1 MPGSRFVDLQYHDV
15 NRERGVFYRMQRK
28 GMVDRIVTDEEISHA
43 VEHPPQTTRLASGAS
58 SSSGP
63 KNASGLHRRLGSPE
77 AQRPGAAHRAVQGPV
92 QSRRRTSRQADRAAV
107 TGRYVMDKLERLL
120 NLTAALLHAE
130 IPLTAEELRDRVG
143 GYPDTK
149 ATFRRAFERDKD
161 DLRSMGMPLRVE
173 PVPGVDPPVDGYRL
187 DRDEYAGTELAF
199 EADEL
204 AALHL
209 ATSLVRLDGDDTAL
223 VKLGA
228 AGGNAPTDSVGRVPF
243 NDTLATM
250 IGAPS
255 TGRPWRSRTT
265 TSSGSSSRGSCRSRG
280 HWYLSGFDRLRE
292 DQRLYRADRIEGDV
306 SLSGPA
312 EAPVGDV
319 NEPIDLRGWEL
330 GDGPA
335 VEATIVVDAD
345 QAAYAR
351 HILGDV
357 VDQPDGSVTAT
368 LDVRNIDAFRSFVL
382 SFLEHAEILEP
393 ADLRSD
399 FVEWLEA
406 QQ

>member
-1 MPGSRFVDLQYHDV
+1 
-15 NRERGVFYRMQRK
+15 
-28 GMVDRIVTDEEISHA
+28 
-43 VEHPPQTTRLASGAS
+43 
-58 SSSGP
+58 
-63 KNASGLHRRLGSPE
+63 
-77 AQRPGAAHRAVQGPV
+77 
-92 QSRRRTSRQADRAAV
+92 
-107 TGRYVMDKLERLL
+107 MDKLERLL

-209 ATSLVRLDGDDTAL
+209 ATSLVRLDGVDTAL

-228 AGGNAPTDSVGRVPF
+228 AGGDAPADSVGRVPF

-250 IGAPS
+250 IGAAVDRKALAF
-255 TGRPWRSRTT
+255 TYNDVKRIVEPWKLSFT
-265 TSSGSSSRGSCRSRG
+265 RG
-280 HWYLSGFDRLRE
+280 HWYLSGFDRLRQ
-292 DQRLYRADRIEGDV
+292 DQRLYRVDRIEGDV

-330 GDGPA
+330 GDGAA

-368 LDVRNIDAFRSFVL
+368 LDVRNIDGFRSFVL

-393 ADLRSD
+393 ADLRHD
-399 FVEWLEA
+399 FVDWLEA

>member
-1 MPGSRFVDLQYHDV
+1 
-15 NRERGVFYRMQRK
+15 
-28 GMVDRIVTDEEISHA
+28 
-43 VEHPPQTTRLASGAS
+43 
-58 SSSGP
+58 
-63 KNASGLHRRLGSPE
+63 
-77 AQRPGAAHRAVQGPV
+77 
-92 QSRRRTSRQADRAAV
+92 
-107 TGRYVMDKLERLL
+107 MDKLERLL

-209 ATSLVRLDGDDTAL
+209 ATSLVQLDGDDTAL

-228 AGGNAPTDSVGRVPF
+228 GSGDAPADSVGRVPF

-250 IGAPS
+250 IGAAVDRNALS
-255 TGRPWRSRTT
+255 FTYNDVERIVEPWKLSFT
-265 TSSGSSSRGSCRSRG
+265 RG

-292 DQRLYRADRIEGDV
+292 DQRLYRVDRIKDGV

-312 EAPVGDV
+312 KAPVGDV

-330 GDGPA
+330 GDGP
-335 VEATIVVDAD
+335 VIKATILVDAD

-351 HILGDV
+351 HMLGEA
-357 VDQPDGSVTAT
+357 VDRPDGSVTAT

-393 ADLRSD
+393 ADLRTD

-406 QQ
+406 QR

>member
-1 MPGSRFVDLQYHDV
+1 
-15 NRERGVFYRMQRK
+15 
-28 GMVDRIVTDEEISHA
+28 
-43 VEHPPQTTRLASGAS
+43 
-58 SSSGP
+58 
-63 KNASGLHRRLGSPE
+63 
-77 AQRPGAAHRAVQGPV
+77 
-92 QSRRRTSRQADRAAV
+92 
-107 TGRYVMDKLERLL
+107 MDKLERLL
-120 NLTAALLHAE
+120 NLTAALLHTE

-143 GYPDTK
+143 GYPETK

-209 ATSLVRLDGDDTAL
+209 ATSLVQLDGDDTAL

-228 AGGNAPTDSVGRVPF
+228 GSGDAPADSVGRVPF

-250 IGAPS
+250 IGAAVDRNALS
-255 TGRPWRSRTT
+255 FTYNDVERIVEPWKLSFT
-265 TSSGSSSRGSCRSRG
+265 RG

-292 DQRLYRADRIEGDV
+292 YQRLYRVDRIKDGV

-312 EAPVGDV
+312 KAPVGDV

-330 GDGPA
+330 GDGP
-335 VEATIVVDAD
+335 VIKATILVDAD

-351 HILGDV
+351 HILGEV
-357 VDQPDGSVTAT
+357 VDRPDGSVTAT

-393 ADLRSD
+393 AELRTD

-406 QQ
+406 QR

>member
-1 MPGSRFVDLQYHDV
+1 
-15 NRERGVFYRMQRK
+15 
-28 GMVDRIVTDEEISHA
+28 
-43 VEHPPQTTRLASGAS
+43 
-58 SSSGP
+58 
-63 KNASGLHRRLGSPE
+63 
-77 AQRPGAAHRAVQGPV
+77 
-92 QSRRRTSRQADRAAV
+92 
-107 TGRYVMDKLERLL
+107 MDKLERLL

-161 DLRSMGMPLRVE
+161 DLRSMGMPLRIE

-228 AGGNAPTDSVGRVPF
+228 AGGDAPADSVGRVPF

-250 IGAPS
+250 IGAAVDRRALS
-255 TGRPWRSRTT
+255 FTYNDVERIVEPWKLSFT
-265 TSSGSSSRGSCRSRG
+265 RG
-280 HWYLSGFDRLRE
+280 HWYLSGFDRLRK
-292 DQRLYRADRIEGDV
+292 DQRLYRVDRIEGDV

-319 NEPIDLRGWEL
+319 NEPINLRGWEL

-335 VEATIVVDAD
+335 IEATIVVDAD
-345 QAAYAR
+345 QAAHAR

-357 VDQPDGSVTAT
+357 VDRPDGSVTAT

-393 ADLRSD
+393 ADLRND

>member
-1 MPGSRFVDLQYHDV
+1 
-15 NRERGVFYRMQRK
+15 
-28 GMVDRIVTDEEISHA
+28 
-43 VEHPPQTTRLASGAS
+43 
-58 SSSGP
+58 
-63 KNASGLHRRLGSPE
+63 
-77 AQRPGAAHRAVQGPV
+77 
-92 QSRRRTSRQADRAAV
+92 
-107 TGRYVMDKLERLL
+107 MDKLERLL

-143 GYPDTK
+143 GYPDAKT
-149 ATFRRAFERDKD
+149 TFRRAFERDKD

-199 EADEL
+199 EVDEL

-209 ATSLVRLDGDDTAL
+209 ATNLVRLDGDDTAL

-228 AGGNAPTDSVGRVPF
+228 AGGVAPADSLGRVPF

-250 IGAPS
+250 IGAAVDRQALS
-255 TGRPWRSRTT
+255 FTYSGVERIVEPWKLSFT
-265 TSSGSSSRGSCRSRG
+265 RG
-280 HWYLSGFDRLRE
+280 HWYLSGFDRLRN
-292 DQRLYRADRIEGDV
+292 DQRLYRVDRIDGNV

-312 EAPVGDV
+312 KAPIGDV
-319 NEPIDLRGWEL
+319 NELVDLRGWEL

-335 VEATIVVDAD
+335 VKATIVVDAD

-357 VDQPDGSVTAT
+357 VGRPDGSVTAT
-368 LDVRNIDAFRSFVL
+368 LDVCNIDAFRSFVL

-393 ADLRSD
+393 PDLRND

-406 QQ
+406 QR

>member
-1 MPGSRFVDLQYHDV
+1 
-15 NRERGVFYRMQRK
+15 
-28 GMVDRIVTDEEISHA
+28 
-43 VEHPPQTTRLASGAS
+43 
-58 SSSGP
+58 
-63 KNASGLHRRLGSPE
+63 
-77 AQRPGAAHRAVQGPV
+77 
-92 QSRRRTSRQADRAAV
+92 
-107 TGRYVMDKLERLL
+107 MDKLERLL

-130 IPLTAEELRDRVG
+130 LPLTAEELRDRVG

-209 ATSLVRLDGDDTAL
+209 ATSLVQLDGDDTAL

-228 AGGNAPTDSVGRVPF
+228 GSGDAPADSVGRVPF

-250 IGAPS
+250 IGAAVDRNALS
-255 TGRPWRSRTT
+255 FTYNDVERIVEPWKLSFT
-265 TSSGSSSRGSCRSRG
+265 RG

-292 DQRLYRADRIEGDV
+292 DQRLYRVDRIKDGV
-306 SLSGPA
+306 SLSGLA
-312 EAPVGDV
+312 KAPVGDV

-330 GDGPA
+330 GDGT
-335 VEATIVVDAD
+335 VIKATILVDAD

-351 HILGDV
+351 HILGEV
-357 VDQPDGSVTAT
+357 VDRPDGSVTAT

-393 ADLRSD
+393 AELRTD

-406 QQ
+406 QR

>member
-1 MPGSRFVDLQYHDV
+1 
-15 NRERGVFYRMQRK
+15 
-28 GMVDRIVTDEEISHA
+28 
-43 VEHPPQTTRLASGAS
+43 
-58 SSSGP
+58 
-63 KNASGLHRRLGSPE
+63 
-77 AQRPGAAHRAVQGPV
+77 
-92 QSRRRTSRQADRAAV
+92 
-107 TGRYVMDKLERLL
+107 MDKLERLL
-120 NLTAALLHAE
+120 KLTAALLHAE

-209 ATSLVRLDGDDTAL
+209 ATSLVQLDGDDTAL

-228 AGGNAPTDSVGRVPF
+228 AGGDAPADSVGRVPF

-250 IGAPS
+250 IGAAVDRKALS
-255 TGRPWRSRTT
+255 FTYNDVERIVEPWKLSFT
-265 TSSGSSSRGSCRSRG
+265 RG

-292 DQRLYRADRIEGDV
+292 DQRLYRVDRIKDGV

-312 EAPVGDV
+312 KAPVGDV

-330 GDGPA
+330 GDGP
-335 VEATIVVDAD
+335 VIKATILVDAD
-345 QAAYAR
+345 QAAFAR
-351 HILGDV
+351 HILGEV
-357 VDQPDGSVTAT
+357 VDRPDGSVTAT

-393 ADLRSD
+393 AELRAD

-406 QQ
+406 QR

>member
-1 MPGSRFVDLQYHDV
+1 
-15 NRERGVFYRMQRK
+15 
-28 GMVDRIVTDEEISHA
+28 
-43 VEHPPQTTRLASGAS
+43 
-58 SSSGP
+58 
-63 KNASGLHRRLGSPE
+63 
-77 AQRPGAAHRAVQGPV
+77 
-92 QSRRRTSRQADRAAV
+92 
-107 TGRYVMDKLERLL
+107 MDKLERLL

-209 ATSLVRLDGDDTAL
+209 ATSLVQLDGDDTAL

-228 AGGNAPTDSVGRVPF
+228 AGGDAPADSVGRVPF

-250 IGAPS
+250 IGAAVDRKALS
-255 TGRPWRSRTT
+255 FTYNDVERIVEPWKLSFT
-265 TSSGSSSRGSCRSRG
+265 RG

-292 DQRLYRADRIEGDV
+292 DQRLYRVDRIKDGV

-312 EAPVGDV
+312 KAPVGDV

-330 GDGPA
+330 GDGP
-335 VEATIVVDAD
+335 VIKATILVDAD
-345 QAAYAR
+345 QAAFAR
-351 HILGDV
+351 HILGEV
-357 VDQPDGSVTAT
+357 VDRPDGSVTAT

-393 ADLRSD
+393 AELRAD

-406 QQ
+406 QR

>member
-1 MPGSRFVDLQYHDV
+1 
-15 NRERGVFYRMQRK
+15 
-28 GMVDRIVTDEEISHA
+28 
-43 VEHPPQTTRLASGAS
+43 
-58 SSSGP
+58 
-63 KNASGLHRRLGSPE
+63 
-77 AQRPGAAHRAVQGPV
+77 
-92 QSRRRTSRQADRAAV
+92 
-107 TGRYVMDKLERLL
+107 MDKLERLL

-130 IPLTAEELRDRVG
+130 VPLTAEELRDRVG
-143 GYPDTK
+143 GYPDAK

-187 DRDEYAGTELAF
+187 VRDEYAGTELAF

-250 IGAPS
+250 IGAAVDRRALEF
-255 TGRPWRSRTT
+255 TYNDVERIVEPWKVSFT
-265 TSSGSSSRGSCRSRG
+265 RG

-292 DQRLYRADRIEGDV
+292 DQRLYRVDRIEGDV

-351 HILGDV
+351 HILDDV

-393 ADLRSD
+393 AHLRNG

>member
-1 MPGSRFVDLQYHDV
+1 
-15 NRERGVFYRMQRK
+15 
-28 GMVDRIVTDEEISHA
+28 
-43 VEHPPQTTRLASGAS
+43 
-58 SSSGP
+58 
-63 KNASGLHRRLGSPE
+63 
-77 AQRPGAAHRAVQGPV
+77 
-92 QSRRRTSRQADRAAV
+92 
-107 TGRYVMDKLERLL
+107 MDKLERLL

-187 DRDEYAGTELAF
+187 DRDEYAGTELAL

-209 ATSLVRLDGDDTAL
+209 ATSLVQLDGDDTAL

-228 AGGNAPTDSVGRVPF
+228 GSGDAPADSVGRVPF

-250 IGAPS
+250 IGAAVDRNALS
-255 TGRPWRSRTT
+255 FTYNDVERIVEPWRLSFT
-265 TSSGSSSRGSCRSRG
+265 RG

-292 DQRLYRADRIEGDV
+292 DQRLYRVDRIKDGV

-312 EAPVGDV
+312 KAPVGDV

-330 GDGPA
+330 GDGP
-335 VEATIVVDAD
+335 VIKATILVDAD

-351 HILGDV
+351 HILGEV
-357 VDQPDGSVTAT
+357 VDRPDGSVTAT

-393 ADLRSD
+393 AELRTD

-406 QQ
+406 QR

>member
-1 MPGSRFVDLQYHDV
+1 
-15 NRERGVFYRMQRK
+15 
-28 GMVDRIVTDEEISHA
+28 
-43 VEHPPQTTRLASGAS
+43 
-58 SSSGP
+58 
-63 KNASGLHRRLGSPE
+63 
-77 AQRPGAAHRAVQGPV
+77 
-92 QSRRRTSRQADRAAV
+92 
-107 TGRYVMDKLERLL
+107 MDKLERLL

-209 ATSLVRLDGDDTAL
+209 ATSLVQLDGDDTAL

-228 AGGNAPTDSVGRVPF
+228 GSGDAPADSVGRVPF

-250 IGAPS
+250 IGAAVDRKALS
-255 TGRPWRSRTT
+255 FTYNDVERIVEPWKLSFT
-265 TSSGSSSRGSCRSRG
+265 RG

-292 DQRLYRADRIEGDV
+292 DQRLYRVDRIKDGV

-312 EAPVGDV
+312 KAPVGDV

-330 GDGPA
+330 GDGS
-335 VEATIVVDAD
+335 VIKATILVDAD

-351 HILGDV
+351 HILGEA
-357 VDQPDGSVTAT
+357 VDRPDGSVTAT

-393 ADLRSD
+393 AELRAD

-406 QQ
+406 QR

>member
-1 MPGSRFVDLQYHDV
+1 
-15 NRERGVFYRMQRK
+15 
-28 GMVDRIVTDEEISHA
+28 
-43 VEHPPQTTRLASGAS
+43 
-58 SSSGP
+58 
-63 KNASGLHRRLGSPE
+63 
-77 AQRPGAAHRAVQGPV
+77 
-92 QSRRRTSRQADRAAV
+92 
-107 TGRYVMDKLERLL
+107 MDKLERLL

-187 DRDEYAGTELAF
+187 DRDEYAGTELAL

-209 ATSLVRLDGDDTAL
+209 ATSLVQLDGDDTAL

-228 AGGNAPTDSVGRVPF
+228 GSGDAPADSVGRVPF

-250 IGAPS
+250 IGAAVDRNALS
-255 TGRPWRSRTT
+255 FTYNDVERIVEPWKLSFT
-265 TSSGSSSRGSCRSRG
+265 RG

-292 DQRLYRADRIEGDV
+292 DQRLYRVDRIKDGV

-312 EAPVGDV
+312 KAPVGDV

-330 GDGPA
+330 GDGP
-335 VEATIVVDAD
+335 VIKATILVDAD
-345 QAAYAR
+345 QAAFAR
-351 HILGDV
+351 HILGEV
-357 VDQPDGSVTAT
+357 VDRPDGSVTAT

-393 ADLRSD
+393 AELRTD

-406 QQ
+406 QR

>member
-1 MPGSRFVDLQYHDV
+1 
-15 NRERGVFYRMQRK
+15 
-28 GMVDRIVTDEEISHA
+28 
-43 VEHPPQTTRLASGAS
+43 
-58 SSSGP
+58 
-63 KNASGLHRRLGSPE
+63 
-77 AQRPGAAHRAVQGPV
+77 
-92 QSRRRTSRQADRAAV
+92 
-107 TGRYVMDKLERLL
+107 MDKLERLL

-209 ATSLVRLDGDDTAL
+209 ATSLVQLDGDDTAL

-228 AGGNAPTDSVGRVPF
+228 GSGDAPADSVGRVPF

-250 IGAPS
+250 IGAAVDRNALS
-255 TGRPWRSRTT
+255 FTYNDVERIVEPWKLSFT
-265 TSSGSSSRGSCRSRG
+265 RG

-292 DQRLYRADRIEGDV
+292 DQRLYRVDRIKDGV
-306 SLSGPA
+306 SLSGLA
-312 EAPVGDV
+312 KAPVGDV

-330 GDGPA
+330 GDGT
-335 VEATIVVDAD
+335 VIKATILVDAD

-351 HILGDV
+351 HILGEV
-357 VDQPDGSVTAT
+357 VDRPDGSVTAT

-393 ADLRSD
+393 AELRTD

-406 QQ
+406 QR

>member
-1 MPGSRFVDLQYHDV
+1 
-15 NRERGVFYRMQRK
+15 
-28 GMVDRIVTDEEISHA
+28 
-43 VEHPPQTTRLASGAS
+43 
-58 SSSGP
+58 
-63 KNASGLHRRLGSPE
+63 
-77 AQRPGAAHRAVQGPV
+77 
-92 QSRRRTSRQADRAAV
+92 
-107 TGRYVMDKLERLL
+107 MDKLERLL

-250 IGAPS
+250 IGAAVDRKALAF
-255 TGRPWRSRTT
+255 TYNDVERIVEPWKLSFT
-265 TSSGSSSRGSCRSRG
+265 RG

-292 DQRLYRADRIEGDV
+292 DQRLYRVDRIEGDV

-335 VEATIVVDAD
+335 VEAKIVVDAD

>member
-1 MPGSRFVDLQYHDV
+1 
-15 NRERGVFYRMQRK
+15 
-28 GMVDRIVTDEEISHA
+28 
-43 VEHPPQTTRLASGAS
+43 
-58 SSSGP
+58 
-63 KNASGLHRRLGSPE
+63 
-77 AQRPGAAHRAVQGPV
+77 
-92 QSRRRTSRQADRAAV
+92 
-107 TGRYVMDKLERLL
+107 MDKLERLL

-187 DRDEYAGTELAF
+187 DGDEYAGTELAF

-209 ATSLVRLDGDDTAL
+209 ATSLVQLDGDDTAL

-228 AGGNAPTDSVGRVPF
+228 GSGDAPADSVGRVPF

-250 IGAPS
+250 IGAAVDRNALS
-255 TGRPWRSRTT
+255 FTYNDVERIVEPWKLSFT
-265 TSSGSSSRGSCRSRG
+265 RG

-292 DQRLYRADRIEGDV
+292 DQRLYRVDRIKDGV

-312 EAPVGDV
+312 KAPVGDV

-330 GDGPA
+330 GDGP
-335 VEATIVVDAD
+335 VIKATILVDAD

-351 HILGDV
+351 HILGEV
-357 VDQPDGSVTAT
+357 VDRPDGSVTAT

-393 ADLRSD
+393 AELRTD

-406 QQ
+406 QR

>member
-1 MPGSRFVDLQYHDV
+1 
-15 NRERGVFYRMQRK
+15 
-28 GMVDRIVTDEEISHA
+28 
-43 VEHPPQTTRLASGAS
+43 
-58 SSSGP
+58 
-63 KNASGLHRRLGSPE
+63 
-77 AQRPGAAHRAVQGPV
+77 
-92 QSRRRTSRQADRAAV
+92 
-107 TGRYVMDKLERLL
+107 MDKLERLL

-250 IGAPS
+250 IGAAVDRNALSFPYYDVERIVS
-255 TGRPWRSRTT
+255 PWKLSFTRS
-265 TSSGSSSRGSCRSRG
+265 
-280 HWYLSGFDRLRE
+280 HWYLSGFARLRV
-292 DQRLYRADRIEGDV
+292 DQRLYRVDRIKDGV

-312 EAPVGDV
+312 KAPVGDV

-330 GDGPA
+330 GDGP
-335 VEATIVVDAD
+335 VIKATILVDAD

-351 HILGDV
+351 HMLGEV
-357 VDQPDGSVTAT
+357 VDRPDGSVTAT
-368 LDVRNIDAFRSFVL
+368 LNVRNIDALRSFVL

-393 ADLRSD
+393 AELRTD

-406 QQ
+406 QR

>member
-1 MPGSRFVDLQYHDV
+1 
-15 NRERGVFYRMQRK
+15 
-28 GMVDRIVTDEEISHA
+28 
-43 VEHPPQTTRLASGAS
+43 
-58 SSSGP
+58 
-63 KNASGLHRRLGSPE
+63 
-77 AQRPGAAHRAVQGPV
+77 
-92 QSRRRTSRQADRAAV
+92 
-107 TGRYVMDKLERLL
+107 MDKLERLL

-250 IGAPS
+250 IGAAVDRKALS
-255 TGRPWRSRTT
+255 FTYNDVERIVEPWKLSFT
-265 TSSGSSSRGSCRSRG
+265 RG

-292 DQRLYRADRIEGDV
+292 DQRLYRVDRITDGV

-312 EAPVGDV
+312 KAPVGDV

-330 GDGPA
+330 GDGP
-335 VEATIVVDAD
+335 VTKATILVDAD

-351 HILGDV
+351 HMLGEA
-357 VDQPDGSVTAT
+357 VDRPDGSVTAT

-393 ADLRSD
+393 AELRAD

-406 QQ
+406 QR

>member
-1 MPGSRFVDLQYHDV
+1 
-15 NRERGVFYRMQRK
+15 
-28 GMVDRIVTDEEISHA
+28 
-43 VEHPPQTTRLASGAS
+43 
-58 SSSGP
+58 
-63 KNASGLHRRLGSPE
+63 
-77 AQRPGAAHRAVQGPV
+77 
-92 QSRRRTSRQADRAAV
+92 
-107 TGRYVMDKLERLL
+107 MDKLERLL

-209 ATSLVRLDGDDTAL
+209 ATSLVQLDGDDTAL

-228 AGGNAPTDSVGRVPF
+228 ASADAPADSVGRVPF

-250 IGAPS
+250 IGAAVDRNALS
-255 TGRPWRSRTT
+255 FTYNDVERIVEPWKLSFT
-265 TSSGSSSRGSCRSRG
+265 RG

-292 DQRLYRADRIEGDV
+292 DQRLYRVDRIKDGV

-312 EAPVGDV
+312 KTPVGDV

-330 GDGPA
+330 GDGP
-335 VEATIVVDAD
+335 VIKATILVDAD

-351 HILGDV
+351 HILGEV
-357 VDQPDGSVTAT
+357 VDRPDGSVTAT

-393 ADLRSD
+393 ADLRTD

-406 QQ
+406 QR

>member
-1 MPGSRFVDLQYHDV
+1 
-15 NRERGVFYRMQRK
+15 
-28 GMVDRIVTDEEISHA
+28 
-43 VEHPPQTTRLASGAS
+43 
-58 SSSGP
+58 
-63 KNASGLHRRLGSPE
+63 
-77 AQRPGAAHRAVQGPV
+77 
-92 QSRRRTSRQADRAAV
+92 
-107 TGRYVMDKLERLL
+107 MDKLERLL

-228 AGGNAPTDSVGRVPF
+228 AGGSAPTDSVGRVPF

-250 IGAPS
+250 IGAAVDRKALAF
-255 TGRPWRSRTT
+255 TYNDVERIVEPWKLSFTH
-265 TSSGSSSRGSCRSRG
+265 G

-292 DQRLYRADRIEGDV
+292 DQRLYRVDRIEGDV

-335 VEATIVVDAD
+335 VEVTIVVDAD

-351 HILGDV
+351 HILGEV
-357 VDQPDGSVTAT
+357 VDRPDGSVTAT

-393 ADLRSD
+393 ADLRTD

-406 QQ
+406 QR

>member
-1 MPGSRFVDLQYHDV
+1 
-15 NRERGVFYRMQRK
+15 
-28 GMVDRIVTDEEISHA
+28 
-43 VEHPPQTTRLASGAS
+43 
-58 SSSGP
+58 
-63 KNASGLHRRLGSPE
+63 
-77 AQRPGAAHRAVQGPV
+77 
-92 QSRRRTSRQADRAAV
+92 
-107 TGRYVMDKLERLL
+107 MDKLERLL

-173 PVPGVDPPVDGYRL
+173 PVPGVDPPVDGYQL

-209 ATSLVRLDGDDTAL
+209 ATSLVQLDGDDTAL

-228 AGGNAPTDSVGRVPF
+228 GSGDAPADSVGRVPF

-250 IGAPS
+250 IGAAVDRNALS
-255 TGRPWRSRTT
+255 FTYNDVERIVEPWKLSFT
-265 TSSGSSSRGSCRSRG
+265 RG

-292 DQRLYRADRIEGDV
+292 DQRLYRVDRIKDGV

-312 EAPVGDV
+312 KAPVGDV

-330 GDGPA
+330 GDGP
-335 VEATIVVDAD
+335 VIKATILVDAD

-351 HILGDV
+351 HMLGEV
-357 VDQPDGSVTAT
+357 VDRPDRSVTAT

-393 ADLRSD
+393 AELRTD

-406 QQ
+406 QR

>member
-1 MPGSRFVDLQYHDV
+1 
-15 NRERGVFYRMQRK
+15 
-28 GMVDRIVTDEEISHA
+28 
-43 VEHPPQTTRLASGAS
+43 
-58 SSSGP
+58 
-63 KNASGLHRRLGSPE
+63 
-77 AQRPGAAHRAVQGPV
+77 
-92 QSRRRTSRQADRAAV
+92 
-107 TGRYVMDKLERLL
+107 MDKLERLL

-209 ATSLVRLDGDDTAL
+209 ATSLVQLDGDDTAL

-228 AGGNAPTDSVGRVPF
+228 GSRDAPADSVGRVPF

-250 IGAPS
+250 IGAAVDRNALS
-255 TGRPWRSRTT
+255 FTYNDVERIVEPWKLSFT
-265 TSSGSSSRGSCRSRG
+265 RG

-292 DQRLYRADRIEGDV
+292 DQRLYRVDRIKDGV

-312 EAPVGDV
+312 KAPVGDV

-330 GDGPA
+330 GDGT
-335 VEATIVVDAD
+335 VIKATILVDAD

-351 HILGDV
+351 HILGEV
-357 VDQPDGSVTAT
+357 VDRPDGSVTAT

-393 ADLRSD
+393 AELRTD

-406 QQ
+406 QR

>member
-1 MPGSRFVDLQYHDV
+1 
-15 NRERGVFYRMQRK
+15 
-28 GMVDRIVTDEEISHA
+28 
-43 VEHPPQTTRLASGAS
+43 
-58 SSSGP
+58 
-63 KNASGLHRRLGSPE
+63 
-77 AQRPGAAHRAVQGPV
+77 
-92 QSRRRTSRQADRAAV
+92 
-107 TGRYVMDKLERLL
+107 MDKLERLL

-209 ATSLVRLDGDDTAL
+209 ATSLVQLDGDDTAL

-228 AGGNAPTDSVGRVPF
+228 GSGDAPADSVGRVPF

-250 IGAPS
+250 IGAAVDRNALS
-255 TGRPWRSRTT
+255 FTYNDVERIVEPWKLSFT
-265 TSSGSSSRGSCRSRG
+265 RG

-292 DQRLYRADRIEGDV
+292 DQRLYRVDRIKDGV

-312 EAPVGDV
+312 KAPVGDV

-330 GDGPA
+330 GDGP
-335 VEATIVVDAD
+335 VIKATILVDAD
-345 QAAYAR
+345 QSAYAR
-351 HILGDV
+351 HILGEV
-357 VDQPDGSVTAT
+357 VDRPDGSVTAT
-368 LDVRNIDAFRSFVL
+368 LDVRNIEAFRSFVL

-393 ADLRSD
+393 ADLRTD

-406 QQ
+406 QR

>member
-1 MPGSRFVDLQYHDV
+1 
-15 NRERGVFYRMQRK
+15 
-28 GMVDRIVTDEEISHA
+28 
-43 VEHPPQTTRLASGAS
+43 
-58 SSSGP
+58 
-63 KNASGLHRRLGSPE
+63 
-77 AQRPGAAHRAVQGPV
+77 
-92 QSRRRTSRQADRAAV
+92 
-107 TGRYVMDKLERLL
+107 MDKLERLL

-209 ATSLVRLDGDDTAL
+209 ATSLVQLDGDDTAL

-228 AGGNAPTDSVGRVPF
+228 GSGDAPADSVGRVPF
-243 NDTLATM
+243 NNTLATM
-250 IGAPS
+250 IGAAVDRNALS
-255 TGRPWRSRTT
+255 FTYNDVERIVEPWKLSFT
-265 TSSGSSSRGSCRSRG
+265 RG

-292 DQRLYRADRIEGDV
+292 DQRLYRVDRIEGDV

-312 EAPVGDV
+312 KAPVGDV

-330 GDGPA
+330 GDGT
-335 VEATIVVDAD
+335 VIKATILVDAD

-351 HILGDV
+351 HILGEV
-357 VDQPDGSVTAT
+357 VDRPDGSVTAT

-393 ADLRSD
+393 ADLRTD

-406 QQ
+406 QR

>member
-1 MPGSRFVDLQYHDV
+1 
-15 NRERGVFYRMQRK
+15 
-28 GMVDRIVTDEEISHA
+28 
-43 VEHPPQTTRLASGAS
+43 
-58 SSSGP
+58 
-63 KNASGLHRRLGSPE
+63 
-77 AQRPGAAHRAVQGPV
+77 
-92 QSRRRTSRQADRAAV
+92 
-107 TGRYVMDKLERLL
+107 MDKLERLL

-130 IPLTAEELRDRVG
+130 LPLTAEELRDRVG

-209 ATSLVRLDGDDTAL
+209 ATSLVQLDGDDTAL

-228 AGGNAPTDSVGRVPF
+228 GSGDAPADSVGRVPF

-250 IGAPS
+250 IGAAVDRNALS
-255 TGRPWRSRTT
+255 FTYNDVERIVEPWKLSFT
-265 TSSGSSSRGSCRSRG
+265 RG

-292 DQRLYRADRIEGDV
+292 YQRLYRVDRIKDGV

-312 EAPVGDV
+312 KAPVGDV

-330 GDGPA
+330 GDGP
-335 VEATIVVDAD
+335 VIKATILVDAD

-351 HILGDV
+351 HILGEV
-357 VDQPDGSVTAT
+357 VDRPDGSVTAT
-368 LDVRNIDAFRSFVL
+368 LDVRNIEAFRSFVL

-393 ADLRSD
+393 AELRTD

-406 QQ
+406 QR

>member
-1 MPGSRFVDLQYHDV
+1 
-15 NRERGVFYRMQRK
+15 
-28 GMVDRIVTDEEISHA
+28 
-43 VEHPPQTTRLASGAS
+43 
-58 SSSGP
+58 
-63 KNASGLHRRLGSPE
+63 
-77 AQRPGAAHRAVQGPV
+77 
-92 QSRRRTSRQADRAAV
+92 
-107 TGRYVMDKLERLL
+107 MDKLERLL

-250 IGAPS
+250 IGAAVDRKALAF
-255 TGRPWRSRTT
+255 TYNDVKRIVEPWKLSFT
-265 TSSGSSSRGSCRSRG
+265 RG

-292 DQRLYRADRIEGDV
+292 DQRLYRVDRIEGDV

-393 ADLRSD
+393 ADLRHD
-399 FVEWLEA
+399 FVDWLEA

>member
-1 MPGSRFVDLQYHDV
+1 
-15 NRERGVFYRMQRK
+15 
-28 GMVDRIVTDEEISHA
+28 
-43 VEHPPQTTRLASGAS
+43 
-58 SSSGP
+58 
-63 KNASGLHRRLGSPE
+63 
-77 AQRPGAAHRAVQGPV
+77 
-92 QSRRRTSRQADRAAV
+92 
-107 TGRYVMDKLERLL
+107 MDKLERLL
-120 NLTAALLHAE
+120 KLTAALLHAE

-209 ATSLVRLDGDDTAL
+209 ATSLVQLDGDDTAL

-228 AGGNAPTDSVGRVPF
+228 AGGDAPADSVGRVPF

-250 IGAPS
+250 IGAAVDRKALS
-255 TGRPWRSRTT
+255 FTYNDVERIVEPWKLSFT
-265 TSSGSSSRGSCRSRG
+265 RG

-292 DQRLYRADRIEGDV
+292 DQRLYRVDRITDGV

-312 EAPVGDV
+312 TAPVGDV

-330 GDGPA
+330 GDGP
-335 VEATIVVDAD
+335 VIKATILVDAD
-345 QAAYAR
+345 QATYAR
-351 HILGDV
+351 HILGEA
-357 VDQPDGSVTAT
+357 VDRPDGSVTAT
-368 LDVRNIDAFRSFVL
+368 LNVRNIDAFRSFVL

-393 ADLRSD
+393 AELRAD

-406 QQ
+406 QR

>member
-1 MPGSRFVDLQYHDV
+1 
-15 NRERGVFYRMQRK
+15 
-28 GMVDRIVTDEEISHA
+28 
-43 VEHPPQTTRLASGAS
+43 
-58 SSSGP
+58 
-63 KNASGLHRRLGSPE
+63 
-77 AQRPGAAHRAVQGPV
+77 
-92 QSRRRTSRQADRAAV
+92 
-107 TGRYVMDKLERLL
+107 MDKLERLL

-187 DRDEYAGTELAF
+187 DRDEYAGTELAL

-209 ATSLVRLDGDDTAL
+209 ATSLVQLDGDDTAL

-228 AGGNAPTDSVGRVPF
+228 GSGDAPADSVGRVPF

-250 IGAPS
+250 IGAAVDRNALS
-255 TGRPWRSRTT
+255 FTYNDVERIVEPWKLSFT
-265 TSSGSSSRGSCRSRG
+265 RG

-292 DQRLYRADRIEGDV
+292 DQRLYRVDRIKDGV

-312 EAPVGDV
+312 KAPVGDV

-330 GDGPA
+330 GDGP
-335 VEATIVVDAD
+335 VIKATILVDAD

-351 HILGDV
+351 HILGEV
-357 VDQPDGSVTAT
+357 VDRPDGSVTAT
-368 LDVRNIDAFRSFVL
+368 LDVRNINAFRSFVL

-393 ADLRSD
+393 AELRTD

-406 QQ
+406 QR

>member
-1 MPGSRFVDLQYHDV
+1 
-15 NRERGVFYRMQRK
+15 
-28 GMVDRIVTDEEISHA
+28 
-43 VEHPPQTTRLASGAS
+43 
-58 SSSGP
+58 
-63 KNASGLHRRLGSPE
+63 
-77 AQRPGAAHRAVQGPV
+77 
-92 QSRRRTSRQADRAAV
+92 
-107 TGRYVMDKLERLL
+107 MDKLERLL

-187 DRDEYAGTELAF
+187 DRDEYAGIELAF

-209 ATSLVRLDGDDTAL
+209 ATSLVQLDGDDTAL

-228 AGGNAPTDSVGRVPF
+228 GSGDASADSVGRVPF

-250 IGAPS
+250 IGAAVDRNALS
-255 TGRPWRSRTT
+255 FTCNDVERIVELCKLSFT
-265 TSSGSSSRGSCRSRG
+265 RG

-292 DQRLYRADRIEGDV
+292 DQRLYRVDRIKDGV

-312 EAPVGDV
+312 KAPVGDV

-330 GDGPA
+330 GDGT
-335 VEATIVVDAD
+335 VIKATILVDAD

-351 HILGDV
+351 HILGEV
-357 VDQPDGSVTAT
+357 VDRPDGSVTAT

-393 ADLRSD
+393 AELRTD

-406 QQ
+406 QR

>member
-1 MPGSRFVDLQYHDV
+1 
-15 NRERGVFYRMQRK
+15 
-28 GMVDRIVTDEEISHA
+28 
-43 VEHPPQTTRLASGAS
+43 
-58 SSSGP
+58 
-63 KNASGLHRRLGSPE
+63 
-77 AQRPGAAHRAVQGPV
+77 
-92 QSRRRTSRQADRAAV
+92 
-107 TGRYVMDKLERLL
+107 MDKLERLL

-209 ATSLVRLDGDDTAL
+209 ATSLVQLDGDDTAL

-228 AGGNAPTDSVGRVPF
+228 AGGDAPADSVGRVPF

-250 IGAPS
+250 IGAAVDRKALS
-255 TGRPWRSRTT
+255 FTYNDVERIVEPWKLSFT
-265 TSSGSSSRGSCRSRG
+265 RG

-292 DQRLYRADRIEGDV
+292 DQRLYRVDRITDGV

-312 EAPVGDV
+312 KAPVGDV

-330 GDGPA
+330 GDGP
-335 VEATIVVDAD
+335 VIKATILVDAD

-351 HILGDV
+351 HMLGEA
-357 VDQPDGSVTAT
+357 VDRPDGSVTAT

-393 ADLRSD
+393 AELRTD

-406 QQ
+406 QR

>member
-1 MPGSRFVDLQYHDV
+1 
-15 NRERGVFYRMQRK
+15 
-28 GMVDRIVTDEEISHA
+28 
-43 VEHPPQTTRLASGAS
+43 
-58 SSSGP
+58 
-63 KNASGLHRRLGSPE
+63 
-77 AQRPGAAHRAVQGPV
+77 
-92 QSRRRTSRQADRAAV
+92 
-107 TGRYVMDKLERLL
+107 MDKLERLL

-143 GYPDTK
+143 GYPDAK

-209 ATSLVRLDGDDTAL
+209 ATSLVQLDGDDTAL

-228 AGGNAPTDSVGRVPF
+228 GSGDAPADSVGRVPF

-250 IGAPS
+250 IGAAVDRNALS
-255 TGRPWRSRTT
+255 FTYNDVERIVEPWKLSFT
-265 TSSGSSSRGSCRSRG
+265 RG
-280 HWYLSGFDRLRE
+280 HWYLSGFDRVRE
-292 DQRLYRADRIEGDV
+292 DQRLYRVDRIKDGV

-312 EAPVGDV
+312 KAPVGDV

-330 GDGPA
+330 GDGP
-335 VEATIVVDAD
+335 VIKATILVDAD

-351 HILGDV
+351 HILGEV
-357 VDQPDGSVTAT
+357 VDRPDGSVTAT

-393 ADLRSD
+393 AELRTD

-406 QQ
+406 QR

>member
-1 MPGSRFVDLQYHDV
+1 
-15 NRERGVFYRMQRK
+15 
-28 GMVDRIVTDEEISHA
+28 
-43 VEHPPQTTRLASGAS
+43 
-58 SSSGP
+58 
-63 KNASGLHRRLGSPE
+63 
-77 AQRPGAAHRAVQGPV
+77 
-92 QSRRRTSRQADRAAV
+92 
-107 TGRYVMDKLERLL
+107 MDKLERLL

-130 IPLTAEELRDRVG
+130 VPLTAEELRDRVG
-143 GYPDTK
+143 GYPDAK

-187 DRDEYAGTELAF
+187 VRDEYAGTELAF

-250 IGAPS
+250 IGAAVDRRALAF
-255 TGRPWRSRTT
+255 TYNDVERIVEPWKLSFT
-265 TSSGSSSRGSCRSRG
+265 RG

-292 DQRLYRADRIEGDV
+292 DQRLYRVDRIEGDV

-357 VDQPDGSVTAT
+357 VDRPDGSVTAT

-393 ADLRSD
+393 ADLRND

>member
-1 MPGSRFVDLQYHDV
+1 
-15 NRERGVFYRMQRK
+15 
-28 GMVDRIVTDEEISHA
+28 
-43 VEHPPQTTRLASGAS
+43 
-58 SSSGP
+58 
-63 KNASGLHRRLGSPE
+63 
-77 AQRPGAAHRAVQGPV
+77 
-92 QSRRRTSRQADRAAV
+92 
-107 TGRYVMDKLERLL
+107 MDKLERLL

-209 ATSLVRLDGDDTAL
+209 ATSLVQLDGDDTAL

-228 AGGNAPTDSVGRVPF
+228 AGGDAPADSVGRVPF

-250 IGAPS
+250 IGAAVDRKALS
-255 TGRPWRSRTT
+255 FTYNDVERIVEPWKLSFT
-265 TSSGSSSRGSCRSRG
+265 RG

-292 DQRLYRADRIEGDV
+292 DQRLYRVDRITDGV

-312 EAPVGDV
+312 KAPVGDV

-330 GDGPA
+330 GDGP
-335 VEATIVVDAD
+335 VIKATILVDAD

-351 HILGDV
+351 HILGEA
-357 VDQPDGSVTAT
+357 VDRPDGSVTAT
-368 LDVRNIDAFRSFVL
+368 IDVRNIDAFRSFVL

-393 ADLRSD
+393 AELRAD

-406 QQ
+406 QR

>member
-1 MPGSRFVDLQYHDV
+1 
-15 NRERGVFYRMQRK
+15 
-28 GMVDRIVTDEEISHA
+28 
-43 VEHPPQTTRLASGAS
+43 
-58 SSSGP
+58 
-63 KNASGLHRRLGSPE
+63 
-77 AQRPGAAHRAVQGPV
+77 
-92 QSRRRTSRQADRAAV
+92 
-107 TGRYVMDKLERLL
+107 MDKLERLL

-228 AGGNAPTDSVGRVPF
+228 AGGNAPTDSIGRVPF

-250 IGAPS
+250 IGAAVDRKALAF
-255 TGRPWRSRTT
+255 TYNDVERIVEPWKLSFT
-265 TSSGSSSRGSCRSRG
+265 RG

-292 DQRLYRADRIEGDV
+292 DQRLYRVDRIEGDV

-312 EAPVGDV
+312 EAPVGDM

>member
-1 MPGSRFVDLQYHDV
+1 
-15 NRERGVFYRMQRK
+15 
-28 GMVDRIVTDEEISHA
+28 
-43 VEHPPQTTRLASGAS
+43 
-58 SSSGP
+58 
-63 KNASGLHRRLGSPE
+63 
-77 AQRPGAAHRAVQGPV
+77 
-92 QSRRRTSRQADRAAV
+92 
-107 TGRYVMDKLERLL
+107 MDKLERLL
-120 NLTAALLHAE
+120 KLTAALLHAE

-209 ATSLVRLDGDDTAL
+209 ATSLVQLDGDDTAL

-228 AGGNAPTDSVGRVPF
+228 AGGDAPADSVGRVPF

-250 IGAPS
+250 IGAAVDRKALS
-255 TGRPWRSRTT
+255 FTYNDVERIVEPWKLSFT
-265 TSSGSSSRGSCRSRG
+265 RG

-292 DQRLYRADRIEGDV
+292 DQRLYRVDRITDGV

-312 EAPVGDV
+312 KAPVGDV

-330 GDGPA
+330 GDGP
-335 VEATIVVDAD
+335 VIKATILVDAD
-345 QAAYAR
+345 QATYAR
-351 HILGDV
+351 HILGEA
-357 VDQPDGSVTAT
+357 VDRPDGSVTAT

-393 ADLRSD
+393 AELRAD

-406 QQ
+406 QR

>member
-1 MPGSRFVDLQYHDV
+1 
-15 NRERGVFYRMQRK
+15 
-28 GMVDRIVTDEEISHA
+28 
-43 VEHPPQTTRLASGAS
+43 
-58 SSSGP
+58 
-63 KNASGLHRRLGSPE
+63 
-77 AQRPGAAHRAVQGPV
+77 
-92 QSRRRTSRQADRAAV
+92 
-107 TGRYVMDKLERLL
+107 MDKLERLL

-173 PVPGVDPPVDGYRL
+173 PVPGADPPVDGYRL

-209 ATSLVRLDGDDTAL
+209 ATSLVQLDGDDTAL

-228 AGGNAPTDSVGRVPF
+228 GSGDAPADSVGRVPF

-250 IGAPS
+250 IGAAVDRNALS
-255 TGRPWRSRTT
+255 FTYNDVKRIVEPWKLSFT
-265 TSSGSSSRGSCRSRG
+265 RG

-292 DQRLYRADRIEGDV
+292 DQRLYRVDRIKDGV

-312 EAPVGDV
+312 KAPVGDV

-330 GDGPA
+330 GDGP
-335 VEATIVVDAD
+335 VIKATILVDAD

-351 HILGDV
+351 HILGEV
-357 VDQPDGSVTAT
+357 VDRPDGSVTAT

-393 ADLRSD
+393 AELRTD

-406 QQ
+406 QR

>member
-1 MPGSRFVDLQYHDV
+1 
-15 NRERGVFYRMQRK
+15 
-28 GMVDRIVTDEEISHA
+28 
-43 VEHPPQTTRLASGAS
+43 
-58 SSSGP
+58 
-63 KNASGLHRRLGSPE
+63 
-77 AQRPGAAHRAVQGPV
+77 
-92 QSRRRTSRQADRAAV
+92 
-107 TGRYVMDKLERLL
+107 MDKLERLL

-187 DRDEYAGTELAF
+187 DRDEYAGTELAL

-209 ATSLVRLDGDDTAL
+209 ATSLVQLDGDDTAL

-228 AGGNAPTDSVGRVPF
+228 GSGDAPADSVGRVPF

-250 IGAPS
+250 IGAAVDRNALS
-255 TGRPWRSRTT
+255 FTYNDVERIVEPWKLSFT
-265 TSSGSSSRGSCRSRG
+265 RG

-292 DQRLYRADRIEGDV
+292 DQRLYRVDRIKDGV

-312 EAPVGDV
+312 KAPVGDV

-330 GDGPA
+330 GDGP
-335 VEATIVVDAD
+335 VIKATILVDAD

-351 HILGDV
+351 HILGEV
-357 VDQPDGSVTAT
+357 VDRPDGSVTAT

-393 ADLRSD
+393 AELRTD

-406 QQ
+406 QR